1 MAVICE
7 SWLVSLDRSLYSL
20 SEEVLGHRQPD
31 DLSWLQGPPVFDS
44 QEQSL

>member
-7 SWLVSLDRSLYSL
+7 SWLGSLDSCLSSL

-31 DLSWLQGPPVFDS
+31 EPSWLRGPPVFDS